1 MLAYRAGPLQR
12 KCCQLET
19 QDVIETTR
27 DTYSVINVTML
38 EVWERKKKKVLFF
51 TASFNCFSDILLLS
65 FCASIM
71 KRKIIKPNYICS

>member
-38 EVWERKKKKVLFF
+38 EVWERKKKK
-51 TASFNCFSDILLLS
+51 SYFSLPALIVS
-65 FCASIM
+65 VTFS
-71 KRKIIKPNYICS
+71 CSHFVPV